1 MEEEG
6 LLESVGET
14 GRHHEAQ
21 LDGVS
26 SMHSV
31 EPRRAP
37 AARFFSDGEPIPETA
52 SSRVPQGLPCAIHWA
67 HGEEPICRAGVRH
80 TAKVRVCRV
89 LGLGTRQTL
98 GFAVCVPFAHG
109 KIKVT
114 ARIH

>member
-37 AARFFSDGEPIPETA
+37 AARFFSDGEPIP
-52 SSRVPQGLPCAIHWA
+52 
-67 HGEEPICRAGVRH
+67 
-80 TAKVRVCRV
+80 
-89 LGLGTRQTL
+89 
-98 GFAVCVPFAHG
+98 
-109 KIKVT
+109 
-114 ARIH
+114 

>member
-1 MEEEG
+1 VLTTYTTRSDFQTCRQKKFQDSWSVEEEG

-37 AARFFSDGEPIPETA
+37 AARFFSDGEPIP
-52 SSRVPQGLPCAIHWA
+52 
-67 HGEEPICRAGVRH
+67 
-80 TAKVRVCRV
+80 
-89 LGLGTRQTL
+89 
-98 GFAVCVPFAHG
+98 
-109 KIKVT
+109 
-114 ARIH
+114 

>member
-52 SSRVPQGLPCAIHWA
+52 SSPCA
-67 HGEEPICRAGVRH
+67 
-80 TAKVRVCRV
+80 
-89 LGLGTRQTL
+89 
-98 GFAVCVPFAHG
+98 
-109 KIKVT
+109 
-114 ARIH
+114 